1 MTTISKQQQ
10 AVPRL
15 RYHVNAYKFLFQ
27 SLRYTQEQLN
37 RPVSGNPDDEDAH
50 ITGPELLAGI
60 RGQALEQFGLLATAV
75 FRHWGVTSTDDF
87 GRMVFE
93 LIERGEMRKTERD
106 QLSDFFDVY
115 EFEEALDRS
124 YHIDTRK
131 AFRA

>member
-1 MTTISKQQQ
+1 MTTISKRPVQQ
-10 AVPRL
+10 L

-27 SLRYTQEQLN
+27 ALRYTQEQLN
-37 RPVSGNPDDEDAH
+37 RPTSGNADDEDAH

-60 RGQALEQFGLLATAV
+60 RGLALEQFGLMATAV
-75 FRHWGVTSTDDF
+75 LRHWGVAGTDDF

-115 EFEEALDRS
+115 DFEEALDRS

-131 AFRA
+131 AFRN